1 MININITGEKGM
13 IGLATKFAEKVTPNA
28 LSRIAAASGVYV
40 WKEHLRQFYTPKKN
54 KLGGV
59 STGYW
64 RDTHDSIVATRTN
77 SQVTITAKNKGLRQ
91 HYYGNPNL
99 RAKHVSEVTGK
110 TNRFLTVPVHPKA
123 HSKTIKDLGGIKKF
137 YIVPFYGGGFGG
149 MAGGAGVFYR
159 SGGRTSGR
167 RGRDQ
172 LYYVLKRKVVI
183 KPDLNIIPKA
193 QLIADEM
200 RKRLAA
206 QTT

>member
-1 MININITGEKGM
+1 MIEVKISGEKQVV
-13 IGLATKFAEKVTPNA
+13 GLVTQFHDKVTPNA

-64 RDTHDSIVATRTN
+64 RDTHDSIVANRTN
-77 SQVTITAKNKGLRQ
+77 DLVTITAKNKGLRQ

-99 RAKHVSEVTGK
+99 RAKHTSEVTGR
-110 TNRFLTVPVHPKA
+110 TNQFLTVPVHPKA
-123 HSKTIKDLGGIKKF
+123 HGKTIKDLGGLKKF
-137 YIVPFYGGGFGG
+137 YIVPFFGRG
-149 MAGGAGVFYR
+149 MGSGAGVFYR

-167 RGRDQ
+167 RGRDP

-183 KPDLNIIPKA
+183 KADPNIIPSG

-206 QTT
+206 TP